1 MHLSEELIS
10 EIAELLDCGL
20 ICYYHRQTGELES
33 LPDQDD
39 AYFDPEPWQ
48 DAIDK
53 IEQNRDSYERFV
65 KMNSNQAFRVME
77 NFAHS
82 LTDIH
87 FKDRLLERLSMRKP
101 FRNFSDLIDDSPYR
115 QDWFKFKQNAY
126 EDFVRE
132 QIPTEEE

>member
-1 MHLSEELIS
+1 MTLTQHQIS

-20 ICYYHRQTGELES
+20 VCYYHRETGEIES

-39 AYFDPEPWQ
+39 AYYDPEPWQ

-53 IEQNRDSYERFV
+53 IEQNRESYARFV
-65 KMNSNQAFRVME
+65 KMNSNQSFRVME

-101 FRNFSDLIDDSPYR
+101 FRNFSDLVDDSPYR
-115 QDWFKFKQNAY
+115 QDWFKFK
-126 EDFVRE
+126 
-132 QIPTEEE
+132 